1 MNAPKEKALTPY
13 QSTVGATM
21 TRIGEM
27 QDGNQIQFPA
37 DYSPQN
43 ALQAAWLILQE
54 TVDRERKP
62 VLEACTKT
70 SIANS
75 LLDMVVSGL
84 NPAKKQGYFIAYG
97 KQLSFQRS
105 YFGSMALAK
114 RVDPT
119 ILDIVAEVIF
129 EGDEFEYEIV
139 RGVRQIVKHRQTLG
153 SIDSGKVKGAYCMII
168 GQEGVV
174 QKTEIMTMKEIKKSW
189 SKSKMKPVETNGDIK
204 KGSTHADYL
213 VEMCK
218 KTIINRTCKPIINS
232 SSDKALLS
240 AVNRSEFTASEQ
252 AAQTRIEE
260 NANKGEVVD
269 LEPPPA
275 EDHPDNIA
283 RRAEEARNANDEQAQ
298 TVEERKE
305 NGQPIIF
312 EPQF

>member
-305 NGQPIIF
+305 NGQPTTF
-312 EPQF
+312 EPEF

>member
-153 SIDSGKVKGAYCMII
+153 SIDSGKVKCAYCMII

-305 NGQPIIF
+305 NGQPTTF
-312 EPQF
+312 EPEF

>member
-1 MNAPKEKALTPY
+1 
-13 QSTVGATM
+13 
-21 TRIGEM
+21 
-27 QDGNQIQFPA
+27 
-37 DYSPQN
+37 
-43 ALQAAWLILQE
+43 
-54 TVDRERKP
+54 
-62 VLEACTKT
+62 
-70 SIANS
+70 
-75 LLDMVVSGL
+75 
-84 NPAKKQGYFIAYG
+84 
-97 KQLSFQRS
+97 
-105 YFGSMALAK
+105 MALAK

-269 LEPPPA
+269 IE
-275 EDHPDNIA
+275 EI
-283 RRAEEARNANDEQAQ
+283 AEEERKAKKAKIAETDEKADQEYEEYIAEHPEGDTQ

-305 NGQPIIF
+305 NGQPTTF
-312 EPQF
+312 EPEF